1 MAAANRSSSHPL
13 TVERIVDAACLIIE
27 RDGLRGL
34 SMRKLGA
41 HLDVDPMAVYHHVAD
56 KRELLAL
63 VTTRTIGA
71 MVPPD
76 PTAAWD
82 VRTRQWAIRYWE
94 LVVENRELTLAG
106 LADPDI
112 AAGGLPSTE
121 PLLAAIADSGLR
133 GRPHRTQRL
142 PRRRR
147 RPRRSAQRRSTRPP
161 RQQRRRRTSHRIR
174 GRNRHD
180 PGRHHRSDPRQH
192 IGIERVIDR
201 DRGRRF
207 LPKLCG

>member
-1 MAAANRSSSHPL
+1 MTAANRSSSHPL

-133 GRPHRTQRL
+133 ADLIEPNAFLVVDAVHGAALSVGT
-142 PRRRR
+142 
-147 RPRRSAQRRSTRPP
+147 
-161 RQQRRRRTSHRIR
+161 
-174 GRNRHD
+174 
-180 PGRHHRSDPRQH
+180 PGRHDSNDVGALRTAFEV
-192 IGIERVIDR
+192 GIDTILAGITARTHAST
-201 DRGRRF
+201 
-207 LPKLCG
+207 

>member
-133 GRPHRTQRL
+133 ADLIEPNAFLVVDVVHGAAL
-142 PRRRR
+142 
-147 RPRRSAQRRSTRPP
+147 SVGA
-161 RQQRRRRTSHRIR
+161 
-174 GRNRHD
+174 
-180 PGRHHRSDPRQH
+180 PGRHDSNDVGALRTAFEV
-192 IGIERVIDR
+192 GIDTILAGITARTHAST
-201 DRGRRF
+201 
-207 LPKLCG
+207 

>member
-1 MAAANRSSSHPL
+1 MVGSTRSGAHPL
-13 TVERIVDAACLIIE
+13 SVERIVDAACLIVE

-41 HLDVDPMAVYHHVAD
+41 HLEVDPMAVYHHVAD

-63 VTTRTIGA
+63 VTARTIGG

-76 PTAAWD
+76 PAAPWD
-82 VRTRQWAIRYWE
+82 VRVRQWAIRYWD
-94 LVVENRELTLAG
+94 LVVDHRELTLAG

-133 GRPHRTQRL
+133 ADLIEPNAFIVVDAVHGAALSVGSPS
-142 PRRRR
+142 RRDTNDIAALR
-147 RPRRSAQRRSTRPP
+147 AAFE
-161 RQQRRRRTSHRIR
+161 
-174 GRNRHD
+174 
-180 PGRHHRSDPRQH
+180 
-192 IGIERVIDR
+192 IGIDTILAGITARTHVSD
-201 DRGRRF
+201 
-207 LPKLCG
+207 